1 MFGNTSPRDWDGR
14 DWAIGVLTALLLS
27 FITFHVV
34 TTATLQAR
42 VATLDER
49 SKNRYEQIKVQRQ
62 TQEGILAQLGGIV
75 TRLDQI
81 QASLDTVSLGI
92 LTTRSTVDEHSKQL
106 VRLMV
111 LTRPRS

>member
-1 MFGNTSPRDWDGR
+1 MPSKTNPR

-27 FITFHVV
+27 FVAFHVV
-34 TTATLQAR
+34 TTGTLQER

-49 SKNRYEQIKVQRQ
+49 SRNRYEQIKVQRA
-62 TQEGILAQLGGIV
+62 TQAVILAQLGGIQ

-92 LTTRSTVDEHSKQL
+92 LTTRSRVEEHSKQL

-111 LTRPRS
+111 LTRPRTRS